1 MTVEPQ
7 VYYGKYQ
14 PCIHDKYNLCEH
26 LKVMGFQTMIQPLV
40 VTIHATKRFNNIKGS
55 KLIVIGAGSIGIL
68 LNQFIKALRT
78 EKILI
83 NEISKLHLEITKK
96 VDVDYVVN
104 SLNK

>member
-1 MTVEPQ
+1 MTVEPK

-26 LKVMGFQTMIQPLV
+26 LKVMGFHTMIQPLV
-40 VTIHATKRFNNIKGS
+40 VTIHAAKRFNNIKGS
-55 KLIVIGAGSIGIL
+55 KLVVIGAGPIGIL

-83 NEISKLHLEITKK
+83 NDISELHLEITKK
-96 VDVDYVVN
+96 VGVDYVVN
-104 SLNK
+104 SLYK

>member
-26 LKVMGFQTMIQPLV
+26 LKFMGFHTMIQPLV

-55 KLIVIGAGSIGIL
+55 KLVVTGAGLTGIL
-68 LNQFIKALRT
+68 LNQFIKALR
-78 EKILI
+78 L
-83 NEISKLHLEITKK
+83 KK
-96 VDVDYVVN
+96 FWLMIYQN
-104 SLNK
+104 YI